1 MKTKNAVE
9 YMAQSE
15 GLPDM
20 ITFFDEQKKTPT
32 PERYNSR
39 LVHGMDVIEL
49 VKHWGLNFNEGNILK
64 YLIRD
69 KGEDISD
76 MQKIG
81 IYANRELKHLKNEN

>member
-1 MKTKNAVE
+1 
-9 YMAQSE
+9 MAQSK

-20 ITFFDEQKKTPT
+20 NTFFDEECEKPIQTAE
-32 PERYNSR
+32 ERYTSR

-81 IYANRELKHLKNEN
+81 VYANRELKHLKDEN

>member
-1 MKTKNAVE
+1 
-9 YMAQSE
+9 MAQSE

-20 ITFFDEQKKTPT
+20 ITFFDEQKKTPTKTPT

-81 IYANRELKHLKNEN
+81 VYANRELKHLKDEN